1 MASLTNAGAFGRRRW
16 GIWALLRHGA
26 ERAAAA
32 KAATVNAATVN
43 AATERSA
50 PVRTRRFYPPQR
62 DRSLEKSAMAR
73 EMYRL

>member
-26 ERAAAA
+26 ERAATA
-32 KAATVNAATVN
+32 NAATVK
-43 AATERSA
+43 AAVERSA
-50 PVRTRRFYPPQR
+50 PVRARRFYPPQR